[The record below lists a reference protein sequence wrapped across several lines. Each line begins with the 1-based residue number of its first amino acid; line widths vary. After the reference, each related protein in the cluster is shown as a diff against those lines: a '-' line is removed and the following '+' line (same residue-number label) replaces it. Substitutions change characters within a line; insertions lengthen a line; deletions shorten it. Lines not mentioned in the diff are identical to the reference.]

1 MDRHSTGI
9 SPNGDGLDEASRPK
23 SKVRVRI
30 LLADA
35 HSLFREAVR
44 MALEGQPDMRVVAEA
59 GDGAEA
65 VATAERIQPDV
76 VLLDALLP
84 NHDGVR
90 ATELISNRVPS
101 CHVVLVAS
109 EDNQGLLLSAVLAGA
124 RGFVTKGSPLADLID
139 TARGVARGETR
150 IPARLL
156 GPLLDRLVRRHEEQ
170 DEAMQRISK
179 LTARERQVLALL
191 AEGGDNHAI
200 AQALIISP
208 QTARTHVQNVLGK
221 LGVHS
226 RLEAAA
232 LARRHHMVKR
242 PSGARR

>member
-1 MDRHSTGI
+1 MDGHGMGI
-9 SPNGDGLDEASRPK
+9 SVNGDGSDEASR
-23 SKVRVRI
+23 SKARVRI

-44 MALEGQPDMRVVAEA
+44 MALDGQPDMRVVAEA
-59 GDGAEA
+59 RDGAEA
-65 VATAERIQPDV
+65 VALAERIQPDV

-84 NHDGVR
+84 NRDGIR

-109 EDNQGLLLSAVLAGA
+109 EDNEGLLLSAVLAGA
-124 RGFVTKGSPLADLID
+124 RGFVTKGSPLADLIG

-156 GPLLDRLVRRHEEQ
+156 GPLLDRLVRRHQEQ

-179 LTARERQVLALL
+179 LTPRERQVLALL

-232 LARRHHMVKR
+232 LARRQHMAKR
-242 PSGARR
+242 PSGATR